1 MADYQ
6 GKLTGAQIDALP
18 GELEK
23 KQGRLYVTLLNNGN
37 VRIDF
42 GAGITQ
48 DFMSAAPS
56 GDPMHYAYI
65 AVGATWNAST
75 MRWGLLDIDDLSNED
90 MRRIYNV
97 GFLKLPLYGALGG
110 EDYAKIRVNLCRL
123 SSSNVQDTSLMFFA
137 YNNKS
142 IESINLT
149 NRNALGNI
157 NSYEGIVTVTEAY
170 QAFLGCT
177 NLRCIYGR
185 LQLNGR
191 VTEVFKGCSALE
203 RVRLYKL
210 DRSISFEDSPNIDK
224 ESLLYAINQ
233 STATSSIVITLHANA
248 YARHASDAEV
258 KAALANKT
266 LVTLASA

>member
-1 MADYQ
+1 MADFQ

-23 KQGRLYVTLLNNGN
+23 KQGRLYVILLNNGN

-42 GAGITQ
+42 GAGVLQ
-48 DFMSAAPS
+48 DFMAATPS
-56 GDPMHYAYI
+56 GDPLHYAYI
-65 AVGATWNAST
+65 AVGASWDAST
-75 MRWGLLDIDDLSNED
+75 MRWGLLDLDDLSNEE

-97 GFLKLPLYGALGG
+97 GFLKLPLGGALGG

-123 SSSNVQDTSLMFFA
+123 SSSNIDAADLMFFA
-137 YNNKS
+137 YKNTVITS
-142 IESINLT
+142 VNLT
-149 NRNALGNI
+149 NRNNLSSI
-157 NSYEGIVTVTEAY
+157 NSYEGVVTVTEAY

-191 VTEVFKGCSALE
+191 VTEMFKGCSALE

-210 DRSISFEDSPNIDK
+210 NRSISFEDSANIDK

-248 YARHASDAEV
+248 YARLASDAEV
-258 KAALANKT
+258 KTALANKT